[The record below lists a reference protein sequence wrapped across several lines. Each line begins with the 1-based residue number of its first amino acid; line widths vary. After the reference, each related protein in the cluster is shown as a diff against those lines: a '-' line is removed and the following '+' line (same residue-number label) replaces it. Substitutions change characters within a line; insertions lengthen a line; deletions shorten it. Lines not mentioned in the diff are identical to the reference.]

1 MDQWRNSED
10 METRKKFN
18 PLIYSWLQSD
28 LDSLKNGKGDINN
41 YKVQGRKAFAAVD
54 AQDILNKAKAE
65 VEALKKKLNDKI
77 DDVPDQE
84 IISKLKKEM
93 LEMEIKHND
102 AIAKKDEEIRV
113 LNGKREA
120 DNIQHKD

>member
-1 MDQWRNSED
+1 M
-10 METRKKFN
+10 
-18 PLIYSWLQSD
+18 
-28 LDSLKNGKGDINN
+28 
-41 YKVQGRKAFAAVD
+41 
-54 AQDILNKAKAE
+54 
-65 VEALKKKLNDKI
+65 EALKKKLNDKI

-120 DNIQHKD
+120 DNI